1 MAQIFAKVLHLLQE
15 LFTFVQREFTLAV
28 GAVQQLVL
36 SVVVG
41 KKKGK
46 MKKKRLRRPFHQG
59 ASFLFFL
66 SLSLFQTIG
75 NIPWTE
81 NNSNNLHNAPLFA
94 FLDFGEEVVVDGRM
108 AQVRLQAECQLQEPF
123 PLSR

>member
-1 MAQIFAKVLHLLQE
+1 LLVDANGRDGDGLSQRRSPLFEWNDFPAALVKCLNDAAVMAQIFAKVLHLLQE

-59 ASFLFFL
+59 ASFLF
-66 SLSLFQTIG
+66 SLSLLVPDNRQH
-75 NIPWTE
+75 P
-81 NNSNNLHNAPLFA
+81 
-94 FLDFGEEVVVDGRM
+94 VDGK
-108 AQVRLQAECQLQEPF
+108 
-123 PLSR
+123 